1 MKRRDLQICAAA
13 LLVIA
18 AAAIF
23 LATWRQR
30 QRLGEPGVR
39 VVNQP
44 IYGAD
49 LESVNDTNTF
59 LVSTNSLYLPE
70 RVLDFESS
78 VPPVSKKV
86 CDWLPKDTTYGQR
99 FYRATNGFGIQATSV
114 LMGKDRTSIHK
125 PQYCLTSQGWSISPE
140 ELTAIPIARPVPYE
154 LPVMKVTARQAFRD
168 KEGRQQTMAGV
179 FVYWFVADK
188 QFTARH
194 GELMWRIGR
203 DLLRTGV
210 LQRWA
215 YVTWFST
222 CAPGQEEAAYARLR
236 EVIAAAV
243 PEFQLTP
250 SAGPGENGLVAASA
264 ASDIKKE
271 VK

>member
-1 MKRRDLQICAAA
+1 VKRQGLQICLAA
-13 LLVIA
+13 LLVIVA
-18 AAAIF
+18 AAAF
-23 LATWRQR
+23 LATWQKR

-39 VVNQP
+39 IVNEP
-44 IYGAD
+44 SYAAD
-49 LESVNDTNTF
+49 AGSTDVTNTF

-78 VPPVSKKV
+78 VPPIPKKV
-86 CDWLPKDTTYGQR
+86 CEWLPKDTTYGQR
-99 FYRATNGFGIQATSV
+99 FYRATNGFGIQAMTV

-125 PQYCLTSQGWSISPE
+125 PKYCLTSQGWSISAE
-140 ELTAIPIARPVPYE
+140 ELTAIPIARPAAYD
-154 LPVMKVTARQAFRD
+154 LPVMKLTARQTFRN
-168 KEGRQQTMAGV
+168 KEGREQTVAGV

-188 QFTARH
+188 QLTAKH

-222 CAPGQEEAAYARLR
+222 CAPGQEETTYERMR

-250 SAGPGENGLVAASA
+250 SAGPDGGGLAAAAVASG
-264 ASDIKKE
+264 IKEE

>member
-1 MKRRDLQICAAA
+1 MNRASLQVCTAA
-13 LLVIA
+13 LLVMA
-18 AAAIF
+18 AAAVF
-23 LATWRQR
+23 LATWQKR

-44 IYGAD
+44 TYGAD
-49 LESVNDTNTF
+49 LESAGNTNTF
-59 LVSTNSLYLPE
+59 LVSSRSIYLPE

-78 VPPVSKKV
+78 APPVAKKV
-86 CDWLPKDTTYGQR
+86 CEWLPKDTTYGQR
-99 FYRATNGFGIQATSV
+99 VYRTTNGFAIQATTV

-140 ELTAIPIARPVPYE
+140 ELKVIPIARPVAYE
-154 LPVMKVTARQAFRD
+154 LPVMKLTARQTFRNKD
-168 KEGRQQTMAGV
+168 GKEQSVAGV
-179 FVYWFVADK
+179 FVFWFVAD
-188 QFTARH
+188 QQLTAKH

-222 CAPGQEEAAYARLR
+222 CAPGQEEMTYARMSQF
-236 EVIAAAV
+236 IAAAV

-250 SAGPGENGLVAASA
+250 SAVHNEEGFAAATVASGTRR
-264 ASDIKKE
+264 DLK
-271 VK
+271 